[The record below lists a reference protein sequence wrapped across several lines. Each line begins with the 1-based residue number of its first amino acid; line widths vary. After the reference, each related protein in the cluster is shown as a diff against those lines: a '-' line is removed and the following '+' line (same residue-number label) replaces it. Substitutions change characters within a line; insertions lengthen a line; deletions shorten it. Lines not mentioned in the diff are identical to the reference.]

1 MRAAAAAFVVLVAC
15 GGKGPA
21 ADEGGGLA
29 GARGDDAMVQ
39 VGPGA
44 GDPTAAAARLD
55 AVVEHELAG
64 LDRAL
69 DTAPVGPGLAD
80 PRRRVRV
87 VVTADGKPPI
97 TPISLT
103 MFYELACPHCATA
116 RLAVAELLARYPGK
130 ITVVPRVMIVHR
142 VPAMT
147 AHLVACAAGG
157 RGVDVTEDIWT
168 KAYEPAD
175 FSAANLLA
183 IAAARGV
190 AAEDVLTALGTGA
203 CGAAI
208 RADAVLG
215 RGLGVRGTPTFLVNG
230 LPIEGL
236 DPAGLAALVDAEL
249 ARADAFVAAGGTIAG
264 FHQDWWQQAR

>member
-1 MRAAAAAFVVLVAC
+1 MRAVVACVVLFAC
-15 GGKGPA
+15 GGKAPA
-21 ADEGGGLA
+21 AHEGGDVSGA
-29 GARGDDAMVQ
+29 GGDEAMVQ
-39 VGPGA
+39 TAPG
-44 GDPTAAAARLD
+44 GEDTAAAARLD

-69 DTAPVGPGLAD
+69 DTAPVGAGLAD

-87 VVTADGKPPI
+87 VVSADGTPPT

-116 RLAVAELLARYPGK
+116 RLAIAELLARYPGK
-130 ITVVPRVMIVHR
+130 ITLIPRVMIVHR

-147 AHLVACAAGG
+147 AHLVACAAAA
-157 RGVDVTEDIWT
+157 RGVDVAEDIWS
-168 KAYEPAD
+168 KAFEPRD

-208 RADAVLG
+208 RADAVLA